1 MNVII
6 EMLSNVNLSNDLQL
20 LGFGGRVMVSTL
32 CLFHIL
38 SNYYIV
44 LSFKIV
50 GSRGPIE
57 INPRDTMMKET
68 SIIGVA
74 LYNATKVLWASCV
87 VSCFLVFVILMNL
100 LLTFD

>member
-20 LGFGGRVMVSTL
+20 LDFGGRVIVSTL
-32 CLFHIL
+32 CLFSKCFEHFCFCFIIL
-38 SNYYIV
+38 
-44 LSFKIV
+44 FFFFQIV
-50 GSRGPIE
+50 GTRGPIE

-74 LYNATKVLWASCV
+74 LYNATNVRWAS
-87 VSCFLVFVILMNL
+87 
-100 LLTFD
+100 